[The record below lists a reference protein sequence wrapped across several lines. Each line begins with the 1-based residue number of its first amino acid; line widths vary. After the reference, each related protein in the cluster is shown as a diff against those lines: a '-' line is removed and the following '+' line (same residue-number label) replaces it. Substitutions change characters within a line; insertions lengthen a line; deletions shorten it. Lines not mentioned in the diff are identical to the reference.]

1 MIKIQTILALLIT
14 GLFILNCSTVKFV
27 SVDEAKPQSS
37 VKISLTDGSIK
48 EGIIFKGDGK
58 QLFYVD
64 ATSHKTDTIQY
75 AKISQVEYLDKYFDY
90 DGYEMP
96 NAEIKSHKSPTKTIL
111 YGAGGFVLGVA
122 AGTGL
127 SVAFFGSTEENPEGN
142 RSAAIS
148 TITGFGALGA
158 ATFGWMG
165 SKIDLKDA
173 VFKAR
178 KSRYAKVKQDLDKK
192 KAELEELKRQKGLK

>member
-1 MIKIQTILALLIT
+1 MIKIQTIITLLIT

-37 VKISLTDGSIK
+37 VKISLTDGSTK

-96 NAEIKSHKSPTKTIL
+96 RAEIKSHKSPTKTIL
-111 YGAGGFVLGVA
+111 YGAGGFVLGA
-122 AGTGL
+122 ATGTG
-127 SVAFFGSTEENPEGN
+127 VAIAAFAPKEDGDTGN
-142 RSAAIS
+142 SGAAIG
-148 TITGFGALGA
+148 TIVGFGALGA

-165 SKIDLKDA
+165 SKVDFNDA

-192 KAELEELKRQKGLK
+192 TAELEELKRQKGLK

>member
-1 MIKIQTILALLIT
+1 MIKIQTIITLLVT
-14 GLFILNCSTVKFV
+14 GLFLLNCSTSKFV
-27 SVDEAKPQSS
+27 KVEDTKPQSS

-64 ATSHKTDTIQY
+64 ASSHKTDTVQY
-75 AKISQVEYLDKYFDY
+75 ANIRQVEYLDKYFDY

-111 YGAGGFVLGVA
+111 YGAGGLVLGAA

-127 SVAFFGSTEENPEGN
+127 SVAFFGSTEENPGGN
-142 RSAAIS
+142 RNAAIA
-148 TITGFGALGA
+148 TIVGFGALGA
-158 ATFGWMG
+158 TTFGWMG
-165 SKIDLKDA
+165 SKVDFKDA